1 MEPSGI
7 ERRSSK
13 GRDGAFTRCTAIS
26 LQQSRNWWPLQT
38 AGRCSLFTC
47 AKRTRRLLVKA
58 LQVRIRKVRKG
69 DVDRIVD
76 IERSWHHL
84 SHWSIDSY
92 YRLLNDD
99 SFTSS
104 FVAEIEDEHGRLH
117 IVGFVIFHIAAD
129 ISEIYNIAVESRTA
143 RSGIGK
149 QLMAA
154 AIDESER
161 RHARKVVLE
170 VRKSNNPAIN
180 FYLGF
185 DFRIAGERRNYY
197 SNPVEDAYVMELD
210 ISD

>member
-1 MEPSGI
+1 
-7 ERRSSK
+7 
-13 GRDGAFTRCTAIS
+13 
-26 LQQSRNWWPLQT
+26 
-38 AGRCSLFTC
+38 
-47 AKRTRRLLVKA
+47 VKA
-58 LQVRIRKVRKG
+58 LEVRIRKVRKN

-76 IERSWHHL
+76 IERSWQHL

-104 FVAEIEDEHGRLH
+104 FVAEVEDENGLN

-129 ISEIYNIAVESRTA
+129 VSEIYNIAVESGHA

-149 QLMAA
+149 QLMSA
-154 AIDESER
+154 AIEESGR
-161 RHARKVVLE
+161 RKALKVILE

-185 DFRIAGERRNYY
+185 DFRIAGERKNYY

>member
-1 MEPSGI
+1 
-7 ERRSSK
+7 
-13 GRDGAFTRCTAIS
+13 
-26 LQQSRNWWPLQT
+26 
-38 AGRCSLFTC
+38 
-47 AKRTRRLLVKA
+47 VKA

-104 FVAEIEDEHGRLH
+104 FVAEMEDAYGRPH

-129 ISEIYNIAVESRTA
+129 VSEIYNIAVESQNA

-149 QLMAA
+149 QLMVA
-154 AIDESER
+154 AIEESGR
-161 RHARKVVLE
+161 RRARKVILE
-170 VRKSNNPAIN
+170 VRKSNHPAIN

-185 DFRIAGERRNYY
+185 DFHITGERKNYY
-197 SNPVEDAYVMELD
+197 SNPTEDAYVMELD

>member
-1 MEPSGI
+1 M
-7 ERRSSK
+7 
-13 GRDGAFTRCTAIS
+13 
-26 LQQSRNWWPLQT
+26 
-38 AGRCSLFTC
+38 FTC
-47 AKRTRRLLVKA
+47 ARRTRRSLVKA
-58 LQVRIRKVRKG
+58 LQVRIRKVQKG

-92 YRLLNDD
+92 YRLLTDD
-99 SFTSS
+99 NFTSS
-104 FVAEIEDEHGRLH
+104 FVAEMEDEYGRFQ
-117 IVGFVIFHIAAD
+117 IVGFVIFHVAAD
-129 ISEIYNIAVESRTA
+129 ISEIYNIAVESRNA
-143 RSGIGK
+143 RSGIGR

-170 VRKSNNPAIN
+170 VRKSNDAAIN

-185 DFRIAGERRNYY
+185 HFRIAGERKNYY
-197 SNPVEDAYVMELD
+197 SNPAEDAYVMELD

>member
-1 MEPSGI
+1 
-7 ERRSSK
+7 
-13 GRDGAFTRCTAIS
+13 
-26 LQQSRNWWPLQT
+26 
-38 AGRCSLFTC
+38 
-47 AKRTRRLLVKA
+47 VKA
-58 LQVRIRKVRKG
+58 LEVRIRKVRKG
-69 DVDRIVD
+69 DIDRIID

-104 FVAEIEDEHGRLH
+104 FVAEIVDENGRPD

-129 ISEIYNIAVESRTA
+129 ASEIYNIAVENSHA

-149 QLMAA
+149 ELMAA
-154 AIDESER
+154 AIHESGR
-161 RHARKVVLE
+161 RKAAKVVLE

-180 FYLGF
+180 FYLKF
-185 DFRIAGERRNYY
+185 NFTIAGERRNYY
-197 SNPVEDAYVMELD
+197 SNPIEDAYVMELP